1 MTNLIFQALAWGLA
15 SGIVGATYR
24 GILANEETFNAW
36 WRFGARFE
44 GRWFFKPL
52 WGCGHCAA
60 GQFSLWTYFLLK
72 IIPAVSQRGY
82 FKGSAPGTWFY
93 IAAPLTGLF
102 CLIIAI
108 STAIL
113 VAKILGHFLEKIG

>member
-1 MTNLIFQALAWGLA
+1 MTKIIFEALTWGLA

-24 GILANEETFNAW
+24 GILANEETFNFW

-60 GQFSLWTYFLLK
+60 GQFALWTYIFLK
-72 IIPAVSQRGY
+72 IVPAVTQYGY
-82 FKGSAPGTWFY
+82 FKGSAAGTWFY
-93 IAAPLTGLF
+93 IAAPLTALF

-108 STAIL
+108 STGIF
-113 VAKILGHFLEKIG
+113 VAKVFGYFLNKIG